1 MKIKEIAK
9 EKKETY
15 KLSDEERIQELST
28 KIEALRA
35 QSIEDSRIDLL
46 KENIRSAENKINN
59 LNTSK
64 ANSQKLLN
72 VSITKRNQYP
82 EDDPEYVKYQR
93 QVTSH
98 QTAISRDNK
107 EIIGLQ
113 SQINAWHQ
121 DMLKIMDENGLGKN
135 KEINVLA
142 AERDSIRSRIN
153 NDNYDEL
160 IDREYGG
167 FQAKMLAFSELKDE
181 KPITRISA
189 LFITLL
195 FIIIEVSPTF
205 FKMMMAAGPYDC
217 LLDVER
223 HSKKVASMQ
232 MISDM
237 NDRIN
242 TELQITTGKNKNR
255 LEIELANNKLLLEQ
269 IASVQSEILS
279 KAIAQWREE
288 ELMKVEENP
297 TQYIKGGV
305 AESK

>member
-1 MKIKEIAK
+1 
-9 EKKETY
+9 
-15 KLSDEERIQELST
+15 
-28 KIEALRA
+28 
-35 QSIEDSRIDLL
+35 
-46 KENIRSAENKINN
+46 
-59 LNTSK
+59 
-64 ANSQKLLN
+64 
-72 VSITKRNQYP
+72 
-82 EDDPEYVKYQR
+82 
-93 QVTSH
+93 
-98 QTAISRDNK
+98 
-107 EIIGLQ
+107 
-113 SQINAWHQ
+113 
-121 DMLKIMDENGLGKN
+121 MLKIMDENGLGKN